1 VSTVKQVHR
10 QHTVGLRT
18 EELPPRD
25 TRPLR
30 RWVNTGALQDAPHG
44 AGPDL
49 VAETAQLAVDAAVAP
64 GRVLFGHP
72 QDQLAELGRY
82 GGTATPVGVG
92 PAAPDQVAMP
102 WQQRGRLHQP
112 SPPDRARQEPRK
124 PGQHRAVG
132 PVHPG
137 SDHLPAEHRD
147 LVPQHQQLRVLG
159 RRAPCQQRKPS
170 QQLAEAQIEQS

>member
-10 QHTVGLRT
+10 QHTFGLRT

-30 RWVNTGALQDAPHG
+30 RWVDTGELQDAPHS
-44 AGPDL
+44 AGPNL

-82 GGTATPVGVG
+82 GGTATPVWVG

-102 WQQRGRLHQP
+102 SQQRGRLHQLSLPHPAGQQPRQP
-112 SPPDRARQEPRK
+112 S
-124 PGQHRAVG
+124 QHRPIS
-132 PVHPG
+132 PVQWGSGHP
-137 SDHLPAEHRD
+137 PAEHRN
-147 LVPQHQQLRVLG
+147 LVPQHQQFRVLG
-159 RRAPCQQRKPS
+159 C
-170 QQLAEAQIEQS
+170 